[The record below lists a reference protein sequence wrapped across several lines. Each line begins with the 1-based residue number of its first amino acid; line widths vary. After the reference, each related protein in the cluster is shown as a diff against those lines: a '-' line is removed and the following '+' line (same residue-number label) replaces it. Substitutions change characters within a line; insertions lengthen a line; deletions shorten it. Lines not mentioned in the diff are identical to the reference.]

1 MELVRLVEVTF
12 LLERILQVKLV
23 TYATDAGPRVGCI
36 DNGEVV
42 PTPGIPDII
51 ALFNDNS
58 LENSIEAALK
68 GRIDAQPLDEMSLLA
83 PIPRP
88 TKIIAI
94 GLNYRDHAEETG
106 QKLPDAPILF
116 SKPPTATVGH
126 GANILIPSDASQ
138 IDYEVELGV
147 VIGRSGRNIPV
158 DTALEYV
165 GGYTVFNDVSA
176 RDYQFRDGQWFRG
189 KSFDT
194 FAPMGPCLTLPDQ
207 IQDPQDLQMQ
217 LRLNGKTRQNSST
230 ANMVFSV
237 AELIADISQVMT
249 LEPGDVIATGTPSG
263 VGFKVKPKPVFL
275 QPGDVVEAEIDGIG
289 ILRNLVEKDG
299 ELS

>member
-1 MELVRLVEVTF
+1 MFVEVTF

-36 DNGEVV
+36 DDGEVV

-51 ALFNDNS
+51 SLFNDNS

-68 GRIDAQPLDEMSLLA
+68 GRIDAQPINEMTLLA
-83 PIPRP
+83 PIPHP
-88 TKIIAI
+88 TKIIGI

-116 SKPPTATVGH
+116 SKPPTATIGH
-126 GANILIPSDASQ
+126 GATIIIPVEASQ

-147 VIGRSGRNIPV
+147 VIGKGGRNIPV

-237 AELIADISQVMT
+237 AELISDISQVMT

-289 ILRNLVEKDG
+289 ILRNPVEKDG

>member
-1 MELVRLVEVTF
+1 MLVEVTF

-36 DNGEVV
+36 DDREVI

-51 ALFNDNS
+51 SLFNDPA

-68 GRIDAQPLDEMSLLA
+68 GRIDAHPINEVNLLA

-106 QKLPDAPILF
+106 QQLPETPILF
-116 SKPPTATVGH
+116 SKPPTATIGH
-126 GANILIPSDASQ
+126 EANIIIPDGASK

-147 VIGRSGRNIPV
+147 VIGKGGRNIPV
-158 DTALEYV
+158 NTALDHV

-207 IQDPQDLQMQ
+207 IQDPQDLRMQ

-263 VGFKVKPKPVFL
+263 VGFKVKPKPIFL

-289 ILRNLVEKDG
+289 ILRNPVEKDG
-299 ELS
+299 DSANSS

>member
-1 MELVRLVEVTF
+1 
-12 LLERILQVKLV
+12 LERILQVKLV

-36 DNGEVV
+36 DDGEVV

-51 ALFNDNS
+51 SLFNDNS

-68 GRIDAQPLDEMSLLA
+68 GRIDAQPIDELTLLA

-106 QKLPDAPILF
+106 QKLPEAPILF
-116 SKPPTATVGH
+116 SKPPTATIGH
-126 GANILIPSDASQ
+126 GANIIIPSDASQ

-147 VIGRSGRNIPV
+147 IIGKGGRNIPV

-217 LRLNGKTRQNSST
+217 LRLNGKIRQNSST

-275 QPGDVVEAEIDGIG
+275 QPGDVVEAEINGIG
-289 ILRNLVEKDG
+289 ILRNPVEKDG

>member
-1 MELVRLVEVTF
+1 M
-12 LLERILQVKLV
+12 KLV
-23 TYATDAGPRVGCI
+23 TYVTDAGPRVGCI
-36 DNGEVV
+36 DDGEVV

-51 ALFNDNS
+51 NLFYDPS
-58 LENSIEAALK
+58 LEHSIEAALK
-68 GRIDAQPLDEMSLLA
+68 GRIDAQPLNEVELLA

-106 QKLPDAPILF
+106 QKLPKAPILF
-116 SKPPTATVGH
+116 SKPPTAVIGH
-126 GANILIPSDASQ
+126 ESNIIIPDGASQ
-138 IDYEVELGV
+138 VDYEVELGV
-147 VIGRSGRNIPV
+147 VMGKGGRNIPV
-158 DTALEYV
+158 ELALDYV
-165 GGYTVFNDVSA
+165 GGYTVFNDISA

-207 IQDPQDLQMQ
+207 IPNPQELKMQ
-217 LRLNGKTRQNSST
+217 LRLNGKTRQKSST

-249 LEPGDVIATGTPSG
+249 FEPGDVIATGTPSG
-263 VGFKVKPKPVFL
+263 VGFKVKPKPIFL
-275 QPGDVVEAEIDGIG
+275 QDGDLVEAEIEGIG
-289 ILRNLVEKDG
+289 ILRNPVIKKSHIPLD
-299 ELS
+299 S

>member
-1 MELVRLVEVTF
+1 VDFIRLLEVTF

-36 DNGEVV
+36 DDGEVV

-51 ALFNDNS
+51 SLFNDNS

-68 GRIDAQPLDEMSLLA
+68 GRIDAQPISEMTLLA

-116 SKPPTATVGH
+116 SKPPTATIGH
-126 GANILIPSDASQ
+126 GANIIIPNDASQ

-147 VIGRSGRNIPV
+147 VIGKGGRNIPV
-158 DTALEYV
+158 DMALEYV

-207 IQDPQDLQMQ
+207 IQDPQDLKMQ

-230 ANMVFSV
+230 TNMVFSV

-289 ILRNLVEKDG
+289 VLRNPVEKDG

>member
-1 MELVRLVEVTF
+1 M
-12 LLERILQVKLV
+12 KLV

-36 DNGEVV
+36 DDGEVV

-51 ALFNDNS
+51 SLFNDAS

-68 GRIDAQPLDEMSLLA
+68 GRIDAQPLNEVNLLA

-106 QKLPDAPILF
+106 QQLPEAPILF
-116 SKPPTATVGH
+116 SKPPTATIGH
-126 GANILIPSDASQ
+126 GANILIPSEASQ

-147 VIGRSGRNIPV
+147 VIGKGGRNIPV
-158 DTALEYV
+158 DIALDHV

-176 RDYQFRDGQWFRG
+176 RDFQFRDGQWFRG

-207 IQDPQDLQMQ
+207 IQDPQDLKMR
-217 LRLNGKTRQNSST
+217 LRLNEKTRQSSST

-289 ILRNLVEKDG
+289 ILRNPVEKDG

>member
-1 MELVRLVEVTF
+1 
-12 LLERILQVKLV
+12 LERILQVKLV

-36 DNGEVV
+36 DDEEVV

-51 ALFNDNS
+51 SLFNDNS

-68 GRIDAQPLDEMSLLA
+68 GRIDAQPINELTLLA

-116 SKPPTATVGH
+116 SKPPTATIGH
-126 GANILIPSDASQ
+126 GANIIIPNDASQ

-147 VIGRSGRNIPV
+147 VIGKGGRNIPV
-158 DTALEYV
+158 DMALEYV

-207 IQDPQDLQMQ
+207 IQDPQDLHIQ

-249 LEPGDVIATGTPSG
+249 LEPGDIIATGTPSG

-289 ILRNLVEKDG
+289 ILRNPVEKDG

>member
-1 MELVRLVEVTF
+1 M
-12 LLERILQVKLV
+12 KLV

-51 ALFNDNS
+51 SLFNDNS

-68 GRIDAQPLDEMSLLA
+68 GRIDAQPIDELTLLA

-106 QKLPDAPILF
+106 QQLPEAPILF
-116 SKPPTATVGH
+116 SKPPTATIGH
-126 GANILIPSDASQ
+126 GANIIIPSEASQ

-147 VIGRSGRNIPV
+147 VIGKGGRNISV
-158 DTALEYV
+158 DTALEFV

-176 RDYQFRDGQWFRG
+176 RDYQFQDGQWFRG

-207 IQDPQDLQMQ
+207 IQDPQDLKMK
-217 LRLNGKTRQNSST
+217 LRLNGKLRQNSST

-289 ILRNLVEKDG
+289 ILRNPVEKDG
-299 ELS
+299 DSASSL

>member
-1 MELVRLVEVTF
+1 M
-12 LLERILQVKLV
+12 KLV

-36 DNGEVV
+36 DDGEVV

-51 ALFNDNS
+51 SLFNNKS
-58 LENSIEAALK
+58 MENSIEAALK
-68 GRIDAQPLDEMSLLA
+68 GRIDAQPINEVNLLA
-83 PIPRP
+83 PIPHP

-106 QKLPDAPILF
+106 QQLPEAPILF
-116 SKPPTATVGH
+116 SKPPTATIGH
-126 GANILIPSDASQ
+126 GANIIIPDGSSQ
-138 IDYEVELGV
+138 VDYEVELGV
-147 VIGRSGRNIPV
+147 VIGKSGRNIPV
-158 DTALEYV
+158 DIALDHV

-176 RDYQFRDGQWFRG
+176 RDFQFRDGQWFRG

-207 IQDPQDLQMQ
+207 IQDPQDLRMQ
-217 LRLNGKTRQNSST
+217 LHLNGKTRQDSST

-237 AELIADISQVMT
+237 AELITEISQVMT

-275 QPGDVVEAEIDGIG
+275 QPGDIVEAEIDGIG
-289 ILRNLVEKDG
+289 ILRNPVEKDG
-299 ELS
+299 KLS

>member
-1 MELVRLVEVTF
+1 
-12 LLERILQVKLV
+12 VKLV

-36 DNGEVV
+36 DDGEVV

-51 ALFNDNS
+51 SLFNDNS

-68 GRIDAQPLDEMSLLA
+68 GRIDAQPIDEMTLLA

-106 QKLPDAPILF
+106 QQLPEAPILF
-116 SKPPTATVGH
+116 SKPPTATIGH
-126 GANILIPSDASQ
+126 GANIIIPDGASQ

-147 VIGRSGRNIPV
+147 VIGKSGHNIPV
-158 DTALEYV
+158 DTALDYV

-249 LEPGDVIATGTPSG
+249 LEPGDVIATGTPAG

-289 ILRNLVEKDG
+289 ILRNPVEKDG

>member
-1 MELVRLVEVTF
+1 M
-12 LLERILQVKLV
+12 KLV

-36 DNGEVV
+36 DDEEVV

-51 ALFNDNS
+51 SLFNDNS

-68 GRIDAQPLDEMSLLA
+68 GRIDAQPINELTLLA

-116 SKPPTATVGH
+116 SKPPTATIGH
-126 GANILIPSDASQ
+126 GANIIIPNDASQ

-147 VIGRSGRNIPV
+147 VIGKGGRNIPV
-158 DTALEYV
+158 DMALEYV

-207 IQDPQDLQMQ
+207 IQDPQDLHIQ

-249 LEPGDVIATGTPSG
+249 LEPGDIIATGTPSG

-289 ILRNLVEKDG
+289 ILRNPVEKDG

>member
-1 MELVRLVEVTF
+1 
-12 LLERILQVKLV
+12 LERILQVKLV

-36 DNGEVV
+36 DDGEVV

-51 ALFNDNS
+51 SLFNDNS

-68 GRIDAQPLDEMSLLA
+68 GRIDAQPIDEMTLLA

-106 QKLPDAPILF
+106 QQLPEAPILF
-116 SKPPTATVGH
+116 SKPPTATIGH
-126 GANILIPSDASQ
+126 GANIIIPDGASQ

-147 VIGRSGRNIPV
+147 VIGKSGHNIPV
-158 DTALEYV
+158 DTALDYV

-249 LEPGDVIATGTPSG
+249 LEPGDVIATGTPAG
-263 VGFKVKPKPVFL
+263 VGFKVKPKPLFL

-289 ILRNLVEKDG
+289 ILRNPVEKDG

>member
-1 MELVRLVEVTF
+1 M
-12 LLERILQVKLV
+12 KLV
-23 TYATDAGPRVGCI
+23 TYVTDAGPRVGCI
-36 DNGEVV
+36 DDGEVV

-51 ALFNDNS
+51 TLFNDPS
-58 LENSIEAALK
+58 LEHSIEAALK
-68 GRIDAQPLDEMSLLA
+68 GRIDAQPINEVQLLS

-106 QKLPDAPILF
+106 QKLPKTPILF
-116 SKPPTATVGH
+116 AKPPTAVIGH
-126 GANILIPSDASQ
+126 ESSIIIPDGASQ
-138 IDYEVELGV
+138 VDYEVELGV
-147 VIGRSGRNIPV
+147 VMGKGGRNIPV
-158 DTALEYV
+158 ELALDHV
-165 GGYTVFNDVSA
+165 GGYTVFNDISA

-207 IQDPQDLQMQ
+207 IPNPQELKMQ
-217 LRLNGKTRQNSST
+217 LRLNGKTRQKSST

-249 LEPGDVIATGTPSG
+249 FEPGDVIATGTPSG
-263 VGFKVKPKPVFL
+263 VGFKAKPKPIFL
-275 QPGDVVEAEIDGIG
+275 QAGDLVEAEIEGIG
-289 ILRNLVEKDG
+289 ILRNPVEKNHI
-299 ELS
+299 SP

>member
-1 MELVRLVEVTF
+1 
-12 LLERILQVKLV
+12 VKLV

-36 DNGEVV
+36 DDEEVV

-51 ALFNDNS
+51 SLFNDTS

-68 GRIDAQPLDEMSLLA
+68 GRIDSQPINEVHLLA

-88 TKIIAI
+88 PKIIAI

-106 QKLPDAPILF
+106 QQLPESPILF
-116 SKPPTATVGH
+116 SKPPTATIGH
-126 GANILIPSDASQ
+126 EANIIIPDGASQ

-147 VIGRSGRNIPV
+147 VIGKGGRNIPV
-158 DTALEYV
+158 DSALDYV

-194 FAPMGPCLTLPDQ
+194 FAPIGPCLTLPDQ
-207 IQDPQDLQMQ
+207 IQDPQDLRME

-237 AELIADISQVMT
+237 AELITDISQVMT

-289 ILRNLVEKDG
+289 ILRNPVKKEG